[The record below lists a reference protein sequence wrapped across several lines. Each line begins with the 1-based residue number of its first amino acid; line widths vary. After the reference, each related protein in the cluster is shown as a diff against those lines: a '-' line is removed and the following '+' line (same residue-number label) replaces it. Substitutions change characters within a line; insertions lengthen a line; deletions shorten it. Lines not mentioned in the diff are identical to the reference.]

1 MELEETIANECIRQW
16 GVKAQLGIA
25 IEECSELITQLIKLG
40 REVNGS
46 TIDSICD
53 EIADVEIMMFQLR
66 VIFEKDELIDSIK
79 EKKLKRLK
87 ERLNIR

>member
-1 MELEETIANECIRQW
+1 MNDEKVIADECIRKW
-16 GVKAQLGIA
+16 GVNSQLGIA
-25 IEECSELITQLIKLG
+25 IEECAELIVKIIKRS

-46 TIDSICD
+46 SDYDICN

-66 VIFEKDELIDSIK
+66 QIYDNKIIDEIK

-87 ERLNIR
+87 ERLGI